1 LGQQHYSARQ
11 AEKRLKGIRGQQHQ
25 QHHPQLKHQKRQQH
39 MQHKQHQSTSAPAT
53 STQRHHI
60 ASIQQQYCIAL
71 PAVSSIDN
79 DFDVNFSF
87 GKEMLESDKTAGYT
101 CAR

>member
-25 QHHPQLKHQKRQQH
+25 QHHPQLKHQKHQQH

-53 STQRHHI
+53 STQWHHI

-87 GKEMLESDKTAGYT
+87 GKEMLESDKTAAYT